1 VRGGVQSPA
10 GFQLRIELREIL
22 PSIWRRFVVPG
33 AIALP
38 GLHRVIQDVMG
49 WENYHLHLFR
59 FGEKEYGVPDP
70 DYSDDP
76 TEMRNE
82 RGRRLREFLRNE
94 GDVFGYEYDFGNG
107 WEHDLVLERIV
118 TGVEVTDAVCL
129 EGERSC
135 PPEDVGGPSGYM
147 DYLEALR
154 DPSHPDHREMVE
166 WRGPSFNPERFD
178 LVRINLR
185 LSHLPW
191 SRRRA

>member
-1 VRGGVQSPA
+1 VSDSTKAPA

-22 PSIWRRFVVPG
+22 PPIWRRFQVPG
-33 AIALP
+33 AITLP
-38 GLHRVIQDVMG
+38 GFHRVIQEVMG

-70 DYSDDP
+70 EYPS
-76 TEMRNE
+76 EMRNE
-82 RGRRLREFLRNE
+82 RGRRLREFLRDE
-94 GDVFGYEYDFGNG
+94 GMVFGYEYDFGNR
-107 WEHDLVLERIV
+107 WEHDLVFERIM
-118 TGVEVTDAVCL
+118 TGAEVTDAMCL

-154 DPSHPDHREMVE
+154 DPNHPDHREMVE

-178 LVRINLR
+178 LGRINRR

-191 SRRRA
+191 SRRRT

>member
-1 VRGGVQSPA
+1 MSDPTKAPA
-10 GFQLRIELREIL
+10 GFQLRIGLREIL
-22 PSIWRRFVVPG
+22 PPIWRRFQVPG

-38 GLHRVIQDVMG
+38 GLHRVIQEVMG

-70 DYSDDP
+70 EYPS
-76 TEMRNE
+76 EMRNE

-94 GDVFGYEYDFGNG
+94 GMVFGYEYDFGNR
-107 WEHDLVLERIV
+107 WQHELVFERIM
-118 TGVEVTDAVCL
+118 TGSGVTDAMCL

-147 DYLEALR
+147 DYLEAFR
-154 DPSHPDHREMVE
+154 DSSHPDHREMVE
-166 WRGPSFNPERFD
+166 WRGPSFNPELFD
-178 LVRINLR
+178 LERINRR

-191 SRRRA
+191 SRRRT